1 MMQKP
6 FSPELAAGGK
16 DIDVTETETETDTPP
31 GALLEESFVQYRI
44 VEH

>member
-16 DIDVTETETETDTPP
+16 GIDVTETDTPP

-44 VEH
+44 VKY